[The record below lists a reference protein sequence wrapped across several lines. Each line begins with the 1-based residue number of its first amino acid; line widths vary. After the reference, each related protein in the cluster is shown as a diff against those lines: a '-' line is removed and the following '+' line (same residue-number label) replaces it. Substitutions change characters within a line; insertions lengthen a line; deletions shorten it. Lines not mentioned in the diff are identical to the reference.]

1 MNKNAIR
8 LGAAAAALIVTTAVV
23 AGISNASS
31 FRGTGAET
39 GTRTG
44 IGAGMGMG
52 KGMMNQENREA
63 MESALESNDYNAW
76 KAAAGETRMAE
87 SVTAENFSKFAS
99 AHELMQ
105 AGKTDEAEAIFTELG
120 IDMGGKGMGR
130 HGADS
135 GRGMGNNEAAIV
147 ALDNNDFAAWQKAVG
162 TSPIAD
168 KIDVNNFPR
177 LVEAHNLQKQAR
189 SIMEELGLERGF
201 GKNF

>member
-31 FRGTGAET
+31 VRGSGGGF
-39 GTRTG
+39 GT
-44 IGAGMGMG
+44 GMGMG

-63 MESALESNDYNAW
+63 MESALENNDYNAW
-76 KAAAGETRMAE
+76 KEAAGETRMAE
-87 SVTAENFSKFAS
+87 GVTAENFSKFAS

-105 AGKTDEAEAIFTELG
+105 AGKTDEAKAVFTEMG
-120 IDMGGKGMGR
+120 IAMGGKGRG
-130 HGADS
+130 HDGEAF
-135 GRGMGNNEAAIV
+135 GRGMGNNEAAIA

-162 TSPIAD
+162 TSPIVS
-168 KIDVNNFPR
+168 KIDANNFPR

-189 SIMEELGLERGF
+189 GIMEELGLERGF